1 VRSIALALGLVAC
14 AAACR
19 APVAANE
26 GARRPSELR
35 ALLVVHPLDR
45 DGHAYIL
52 ACVRRDHGATTRIDA
67 RTCAPLLRD
76 VRLELAADGKR
87 VPVTAGAIGVGYPCP
102 DGEPHEP
109 FVRVSGLPPDVDR
122 GFVVT
127 AGMVE
132 VAPDDAMLA
141 TILAKHGPFPDKRP
155 RSMQH
160 PERVPVAATFDID
173 GDGVADVVTERL
185 GGYALYDAAGEV
197 ISTIGCVYG

>member
-1 VRSIALALGLVAC
+1 VRSIALALTLV
-14 AAACR
+14 ACR

-26 GARRPSELR
+26 PTRRGGELR

-52 ACVRRDHGATTRIDA
+52 ACVRRDHGAATRIDA

-76 VRLELAADGKR
+76 VRLELVADGKR

-109 FVRVSGLPPDVDR
+109 FVGVSGLPPDVDR

-127 AGMVE
+127 AGMIEVE
-132 VAPDDAMLA
+132 PGDAILA
-141 TILAKHGPFPDKRP
+141 TIMAKHGPFPDKRP

-185 GGYALYDAAGEV
+185 GGYALYDAAGDI